1 LPSHNNIG
9 HSVDVKSIQKFL
21 GSRDYYSS
29 FFAMKLLALGSAF
42 TKYCLL
48 WQIAFLSFSTPALA
62 ALQSFKTPKDQVV
75 VTGLQPKKK
84 YEVKYRNA
92 AGREGRR
99 KVEANSCGIA
109 VLAKAAGFQSLS
121 IEGQQ
126 IQPATLETKT
136 HNRCKPVKKAA
147 GRAGL
152 QPTRP
157 QPAEPNAPH

>member
-1 LPSHNNIG
+1 M
-9 HSVDVKSIQKFL
+9 KF
-21 GSRDYYSS
+21 
-29 FFAMKLLALGSAF
+29 LALGSAIA
-42 TKYCLL
+42 LL
-48 WQIAFLSFSTPALA
+48 SILSPAA
-62 ALQSFKTPKDQVV
+62 TALQSFKTAKDQVV

-92 AGREGRR
+92 AGREGHR
-99 KVEANSCGIA
+99 KVETNSCGEA
-109 VLAKAAGFQSLS
+109 VLAKTAGFQSLL

-136 HNRCKPVKKAA
+136 HNRCKPGKKAS
-147 GRAGL
+147 GRASL